1 MHIVLWKKINIFY
14 KGVDSMKKYNELVKQ
29 IETELEWAKEYK
41 PVDKTDEI
49 RTNGIIFAYTSI
61 MSKIKS
67 LNEEKEA

>member
-1 MHIVLWKKINIFY
+1 
-14 KGVDSMKKYNELVKQ
+14 MKKYNELVKQ